1 MKLRI
6 FAAAAA
12 LVLSILP
19 AAAACSA
26 APDLTDYVSE
36 YRSRLYSGTEG
47 EYTVVASFSER
58 ETPYRADG
66 NVGNMTQVFE
76 VTLAAA
82 DNTRTYVVRF
92 SSAGKEY
99 CAELSF
105 DSVRMVHSYSQ
116 SMPAPE
122 EESLAFAF
130 TDAEDED
137 FAITVTAQSARLADT
152 LELPALLSALYG
164 AERERFDALADGR
177 IFRGE
182 LYVRLLAEDGA
193 NYFYVGLTDRDGRT
207 YSMLADGATGEIL
220 ATHE

>member
-1 MKLRI
+1 MKLRL
-6 FAAAAA
+6 FAATAA
-12 LVLSILP
+12 LLCLLP
-19 AAAACSA
+19 LAAACSA
-26 APDLTDYVSE
+26 APDLAEYVSE

-58 ETPYRADG
+58 ETPYCADG

-82 DNTRTYVVRF
+82 DNTRTYAVQF
-92 SSAGKEY
+92 CAGGKEY

-122 EESLAFAF
+122 EQSVAF
-130 TDAEDED
+130 TFTDTEDET
-137 FAITVTAQSARLADT
+137 FSLTVTAQSARLADT
-152 LELPALLSALYG
+152 LELPALLDAVYA
-164 AERERFDALADGR
+164 AERERFDALSDGR

-182 LYVRLLAEDGA
+182 LYVRLLAEDGE

-207 YSMLADGATGEIL
+207 YSMLADGATGAIL